1 MKVCQVCGTHNAADA
16 EFCASCGSYL
26 RWDARSEPPARRPG
40 PAGQPAGAPDGVRVE
55 LAGPPPPGE
64 LTPGQ
69 EYRVEARVRNVGTLV
84 DEFVPTV
91 TAPVPWI
98 RVEPAR
104 LSIYPGGQ
112 EQLAVVLAPPP
123 GPATSAGTVPYR
135 LDVRSG
141 TRPQLA
147 ASLTGSVT
155 VRPVD
160 ALSAEIAPPTAFG
173 RRRAVARVL
182 VRNDGNRPVPVALGQ
197 PIQGVGIRAQPVPP
211 AVEVPAG
218 AATEVAVRLRADRRR
233 WFGQPVT
240 HPYRLRVTPTT
251 GGRALDL
258 DAAMLQRPLL
268 PWVPRAAAL
277 ILPLLA
283 VAATLVVGLT
293 ALLIANTGR
302 GGDGGGNPAEAP
314 TTAVTSA
321 AQTSD
326 APPGGGQDVVE
337 MPALVGRSFA
347 DARNELDRLGLRV
360 ADVLR
365 TPSGEAGEGVV
376 LATVPEAG
384 DQVRK
389 GSAVRVLVSTGAG
402 GVATTPASEDGG

>member
-16 EFCASCGSYL
+16 EFCTNCGSYL
-26 RWDARSEPPARRPG
+26 GWDARSEPPVRRPG
-40 PAGQPAGAPDGVRVE
+40 PPGRPTAAPDGVRVE
-55 LAGPPPPGE
+55 LTGAPPPGE

-98 RVEPAR
+98 RVEPPR

-112 EQLAVVLAPPP
+112 EQVALVLAPPA
-123 GPATSAGTVPYR
+123 GAATAAGTVPYR

-160 ALSAEIAPPTAFG
+160 ALSAEIAPSTAFG
-173 RRRAVARVL
+173 RRRAGARVL
-182 VRNDGNRPVPVALGQ
+182 VRNDGNRPVPVTLGQ
-197 PIQGVGIRAQPVPP
+197 PIQGVGIRAQPVPE

-218 AATEVAVRLRADRRR
+218 AAAEVAVRLRADRRR

-251 GGRALDL
+251 GGRPLDL

-283 VAATLVVGLT
+283 LGATLLVGLT
-293 ALLIANTGR
+293 ALVIANTGQ
-302 GGDGGGNPAEAP
+302 GGDGGNPDEGP
-314 TTAVTSA
+314 TAVVTSA
-321 AQTSD
+321 EQTTD
-326 APPGGGQDVVE
+326 APPGGGQEVVA
-337 MPALVGRSFA
+337 MPDLVGRSFA
-347 DARNELDRLGLRV
+347 DARDELDRLGLRV
-360 ADVLR
+360 ADVLQ
-365 TPSGEAGEGVV
+365 TPSGEADEGVV
-376 LATVPEAG
+376 IATDPRAG
-384 DQVRK
+384 DQVRQ
-389 GSAVRVLVSTGAG
+389 GSAVRVLVSTGGDG
-402 GVATTPASEDGG
+402 GETTPAEDGGG